1 MNEINQF
8 SGYRVSISTEPSY
21 YGSDCSSGDAVRI
34 VNNLDEMIRNE
45 FPGIQTQKWNDGAG
59 SSATTGPDET
69 VVAEIN
75 RWISENWTAAL

>member
-45 FPGIQTQKWNDGAG
+45 FPGIQTQKWHDGNG